1 MNTLLQFRPTS
12 SALSATRLGRAY
24 GWIRRAQAKV
34 RARARA
40 PRTLAELDDRT
51 LRDIGVT
58 PRDVAVLVVT
68 SFRR

>member
-1 MNTLLQFRPTS
+1 MRPFLQFRPTS

-24 GWIRRAQAKV
+24 RWIKRTQADARAQA
-34 RARARA
+34 RAR
-40 PRTLAELDDRT
+40 RTMAQLDDRT

-58 PRDVAVLVVT
+58 RRDVAVMVVT